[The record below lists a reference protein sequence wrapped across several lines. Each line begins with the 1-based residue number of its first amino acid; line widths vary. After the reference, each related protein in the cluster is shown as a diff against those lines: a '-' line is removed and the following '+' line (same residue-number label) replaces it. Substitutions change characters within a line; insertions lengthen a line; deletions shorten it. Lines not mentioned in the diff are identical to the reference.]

1 MTISLDPQP
10 PTPLRQVVIPL
21 DGSAVAESALRAGFA
36 IAQRANASVTL
47 VRSIDAQESESSC
60 TDYLRRAG
68 ERFAG
73 VATFDV
79 VTTGG
84 QPADALLAATAT
96 GSALLCMASRGR
108 GAVSRLVF
116 GSVAEEVL
124 RRSAGPV
131 VVVGPSSRSLPLLS
145 EAAWLLWCTDGS
157 EAAERAAPAAAWFA
171 QGLGLGIVV
180 VQSIGPDETVSLD
193 PDASPPTP
201 VRDAATRDCE
211 QVRKRFTTQGIDAS
225 TQVLFGDPVRSISAH
240 AQGLPAS
247 FLALATRG
255 RTGLHRDTIGSTAV
269 GLVRHAPCP
278 CLIVGPGA
286 G

>member
-10 PTPLRQVVIPL
+10 PTPLQQVVISL
-21 DGSAVAESALRAGFA
+21 DGSAVAESALRPGFA
-36 IAQRANASVTL
+36 IAQRANACVTL
-47 VRSIDAQESESSC
+47 LRAIDAQESESSC

-84 QPADALLAATAT
+84 PPADALLDATAS

-131 VVVGPSSRSLPLLS
+131 VVVGPSSGSLPLLS
-145 EAAWLLWCTDGS
+145 ETAWLLCCTDGS
-157 EAAERAAPAAAWFA
+157 QAAERAAPAAAWFA
-171 QGLGLGIVV
+171 QALELGTVV
-180 VQSIGPDETVSLD
+180 VQSIGPDESVSLD
-193 PDASPPTP
+193 PEAAPPTP
-201 VRDAATRDCE
+201 VRDAATLSCSPSQLRAVGAPCGPPWRRGCWWRSRRCGARRRARS
-211 QVRKRFTTQGIDAS
+211 VRRAARTGWVA
-225 TQVLFGDPVRSISAH
+225 GRARR
-240 AQGLPAS
+240 
-247 FLALATRG
+247 RG
-255 RTGLHRDTIGSTAV
+255 R
-269 GLVRHAPCP
+269 
-278 CLIVGPGA
+278 
-286 G
+286 